1 MNHPYLRAYMAGI
14 VVPTAFLLVAMTA
27 FTLARF
33 VFDVPVPIERVVV
46 FPMAL
51 IPNLFGVWNMLYV
64 GLRSRSPLSI
74 GAHGALL
81 PFVIIPLGLT
91 LGSLLGVIQIDQDG
105 VHAFQAVRLPYAR
118 GVFVLP
124 VVVVV
129 YYLVWKYIVGFLNDL
144 VGLMRVDARNTMKSP
159 ISRREFVA
167 LSGGVVAGAA
177 LTARRHATTHRASRF
192 RALKYRFRFLVCWNR
207 SARTRPPTITRSS
220 SAKSASRSCRDGTP

>member
-27 FTLARF
+27 FTFARF
-33 VFDVPVPIERVVV
+33 VFHVPVPIERVIV

-64 GLRSRSPLSI
+64 GLRSRSRLSI

-81 PFVIIPLGLT
+81 PFVLIPLGLT
-91 LGSLLGVIQIDQDG
+91 LGTVLGVVRIDQDG
-105 VHAFQAVRLPYAR
+105 VQAFQAVRLPFSK

-144 VGLMRVDARNTMKSP
+144 VG
-159 ISRREFVA
+159 IE
-167 LSGGVVAGAA
+167 
-177 LTARRHATTHRASRF
+177 
-192 RALKYRFRFLVCWNR
+192 
-207 SARTRPPTITRSS
+207 
-220 SAKSASRSCRDGTP
+220 

>member
-14 VVPTAFLLVAMTA
+14 VVPTAFLLVAMTG

-33 VFDVPVPIERVVV
+33 VFEVSVPIERVIV

-64 GLRSRSPLSI
+64 GLRSRSRLSI

-81 PFVIIPLGLT
+81 PFVLIPLGLA
-91 LGSLLGVIQIDQDG
+91 LGTVIGVVRIDQDG
-105 VHAFQAVRLPYAR
+105 VQAFQAVRLPFSN

-144 VGLMRVDARNTMKSP
+144 VG
-159 ISRREFVA
+159 IE
-167 LSGGVVAGAA
+167 
-177 LTARRHATTHRASRF
+177 
-192 RALKYRFRFLVCWNR
+192 
-207 SARTRPPTITRSS
+207 
-220 SAKSASRSCRDGTP
+220 

>member
-33 VFDVPVPIERVVV
+33 VFEVPVPIERVVV

-51 IPNLFGVWNMLYV
+51 IPNLFGAWNMLYV
-64 GLRSRSPLSI
+64 GLRSRSGLSI

-91 LGSLLGVIQIDQDG
+91 LGIVLGVVRMDQAG
-105 VHAFQAVRLPYAR
+105 VLDFQAVRLPYIK

-144 VGLMRVDARNTMKSP
+144 VG
-159 ISRREFVA
+159 IE
-167 LSGGVVAGAA
+167 
-177 LTARRHATTHRASRF
+177 
-192 RALKYRFRFLVCWNR
+192 
-207 SARTRPPTITRSS
+207 
-220 SAKSASRSCRDGTP
+220 